1 MTKFKVVRLVEIVQM
16 PTGWKWPGTW
26 REEFREAFEAA
37 LNRMAKEGWMYVDK
51 MGWGDADFLSSA
63 MLVFRKVRRRN
74 RTQAASGLRTR
85 LNNL

>member
-63 MLVFRKVRRRN
+63 MLVFRKDP
-74 RTQAASGLRTR
+74 TPQSDSGGIWITDPPQ
-85 LNNL
+85 